1 MRISS
6 VRYIDNQ
13 NRQITFDSEEDEL
26 CRYHDVSSNYD
37 QHMNSNKKR
46 PMSNLAN
53 MVELNNKINAYNEN
67 SNEWIEIK
75 ESFFIEKQYV

>member
-1 MRISS
+1 
-6 VRYIDNQ
+6 
-13 NRQITFDSEEDEL
+13 
-26 CRYHDVSSNYD
+26 
-37 QHMNSNKKR
+37 MNSNNKR

-75 ESFFIEKQYV
+75 ESFFIDKQYV

>member
-37 QHMNSNKKR
+37 QQMNSNNKR